1 MPRRSAPR
9 NDMHELKE
17 QIFHICQPF
26 LDWCSSF
33 GEIGLFVLALIESS
47 VFPIPPDFLYIPMIL
62 NGASNPYALAAIA
75 TAGSALGAVIGYYIG
90 LYGGRPVAKFFLG
103 KLADTWIG
111 RAEDFFGKYGSAAI
125 LIAAFT
131 PIPFK
136 VFTIAGGISKMN
148 LFGFILYSIIGR
160 GARFFTVTFLLVQ
173 FGEVIMENFFKISLI
188 AVLAS
193 VSGYFLYKF
202 LFERRKSR

>member
-1 MPRRSAPR
+1 
-9 NDMHELKE
+9 MHEIKE
-17 QIFHICQPF
+17 QIFHLCAPF
-26 LDWCSSF
+26 LDWCTSL
-33 GEIGLFVLALIESS
+33 GEVGLFILALIESS

-62 NGASNPYALAAIA
+62 NGAVNPYTLAAIA
-75 TAGSALGAVIGYYIG
+75 TVGSALGAILGYYIG

-103 KLADTWIG
+103 TLADTWIK
-111 RAEDFFGKYGSAAI
+111 RAEDFFAKYGTAAV

-136 VFTIAGGISKMN
+136 VFTIAGGMSRMN
-148 LFGFILYSIIGR
+148 LFGFIVYSIIGR

-193 VSGYFLYKF
+193 VCGYFLYKF
-202 LFERRKSR
+202 LFERRPSS